1 LKTVRGRKNSGKTS
15 WFNLDKSPATSALEE
30 QIAGIESELELV
42 AEGNER
48 KIELERQLQRA
59 KHELAKPTLEDQRAL
74 LNAQIIEEEVSPED
88 RLDIIRRMR
97 EGYEE
102 LYGDF
107 YRFSTEWQDIR
118 KQEIELENELSQQMQ
133 WLALSL
139 LSIIKRFSQ
148 FA

>member
-1 LKTVRGRKNSGKTS
+1 MNWQNT
-15 WFNLDKSPATSALEE
+15 
-30 QIAGIESELELV
+30 
-42 AEGNER
+42 
-48 KIELERQLQRA
+48 
-59 KHELAKPTLEDQRAL
+59 TLEDQRAL